1 MTKWKFQTFSC
12 RVSRLWKTTADETHS
27 QRKCL
32 KIFLEK
38 GRQGNNLQ
46 LVRNC
51 CTQVMVRRP
60 SELFLILF
68 SFQKG
73 YFSVVTSCHKF
84 LWMAMFSHRPHSCLA
99 VFVNVRLF
107 YHRNKFLPQCIVT
120 WSIQNEITSFQIV
133 SFSHRKNSQ
142 QRYWSGF
149 ATDDFVAWAY
159 FIFRRLE
166 RDQKWKSVNVLYC
179 LWMTITY
186 PILNRLP
193 QDKVLQNPC

>member
-1 MTKWKFQTFSC
+1 MTKWKFRTFSS
-12 RVSRLWKTTADETHS
+12 RVSRFWKNITDETLS
-27 QRKCL
+27 QRKSL

-38 GRQGNNLQ
+38 GRQVNKLQ

-51 CTQVMVRRP
+51 CTHVLARRP

-68 SFQKG
+68 SFQKSH
-73 YFSVVTSCHKF
+73 FSVVTSCYKF
-84 LWMAMFSHRPHSCLA
+84 LWMAMFSHRPRSCLI

-133 SFSHRKNSQ
+133 SFSQRKNSQ
-142 QRYWSGF
+142 QRYWSWF

-166 RDQKWKSVNVLYC
+166 RDTGSGNQ
-179 LWMTITY
+179 
-186 PILNRLP
+186 
-193 QDKVLQNPC
+193 